1 MNEISKVKGSIQIG
15 EFAHL
20 TQNFSVWYNEYPE
33 AQKDRFWKSINEE
46 LEEKT
51 AKLVTV
57 FKKDKTVSGLQAA
70 DALRDEKI
78 SALYAAIDGYKKLP
92 IQKKAEA
99 AKKVSPCLD
108 KYRGISRLDFATES
122 TQIASLLEDLAMS
135 EIAEALGELDGVG
148 EIVEA
153 LKEAEKNFLAEEK
166 ALTIGK
172 TEGGKT
178 ASELRKQLLSTVND
192 KLIPYLNVAVLIDE
206 AVYGEIVKKVSLEV
220 NEANSKIAQR
230 AKKTSD

>member
-1 MNEISKVKGSIQIG
+1 M
-15 EFAHL
+15 
-20 TQNFSVWYNEYPE
+20 
-33 AQKDRFWKSINEE
+33 
-46 LEEKT
+46 
-51 AKLVTV
+51 
-57 FKKDKTVSGLQAA
+57 
-70 DALRDEKI
+70 
-78 SALYAAIDGYKKLP
+78 YAAIDGYKKLP